1 MYRELQSFPRQRR
14 ATSSSMLIALLLA
27 STASTGALAQGLDP
41 NAGFQDDYSDVIDDQ
56 TLPEEA
62 PLDDGTPITDVA
74 PPPEAYAAPP
84 MAGDPAAQGYAPAPD
99 GPGTVYR
106 PASTLPPGLATH
118 YRTLAPYG
126 RWLHLPELG
135 PVWVPDRAV
144 VGDGFVPYSTGG
156 EWMPTDQGSMF
167 VARAWSWG
175 WLPFH
180 YGRWFRHRSLGWA
193 WRPGSVWAPAW
204 VRWRVGGDYIGWA
217 PMPPAAR
224 YFANSSWVFA
234 DQDNWLGPRIHERLL
249 PRQRW
254 SVAFGLTTPYTRSV
268 IYRDGRARARWYR
281 GPEPRASW
289 AGRYRPIR
297 VAPPRFRTLAEVQV
311 QPFGA
316 AGRTVHTVPGQAR
329 FRVVTRDVPV
339 TRGVRVTRGIP
350 ATREVRITR
359 EVRRYPGANATTT
372 APSRVVIRRG
382 VVPGRGPAAA
392 PPATNDDDNRRRRRG
407 LGGGGPAEDAPAV
420 QPERVPAGGHRG
432 RVNIRYR

>member
-297 VAPPRFRTLAEVQV
+297 VKLRRAFARSPRCRSS
-311 QPFGA
+311 
-316 AGRTVHTVPGQAR
+316 
-329 FRVVTRDVPV
+329 
-339 TRGVRVTRGIP
+339 
-350 ATREVRITR
+350 
-359 EVRRYPGANATTT
+359 
-372 APSRVVIRRG
+372 PS
-382 VVPGRGPAAA
+382 A
-392 PPATNDDDNRRRRRG
+392 PPAAPCIQCPVRRAFGWSRATSPSRGASASPAASPRRARCASRARFAAI
-407 LGGGGPAEDAPAV
+407 PARTLRPPRQAAS
-420 QPERVPAGGHRG
+420 
-432 RVNIRYR
+432 